1 MADYIV
7 PVAYDTIEGRLKAM
21 DRDGFVYFPQL
32 IKQDEVEQLR
42 SHMEALE
49 GMPESFDQDSTQDL
63 NTGRYGSNSPFLNK
77 HINNCFNRDP
87 FFLKYLDYPEIIDV
101 WEAIHGSDCHVIA
114 MTSWITGPGRP
125 DQDLHAD
132 WQPYSLPEE
141 YMQDPRV
148 QMPNYISTFH
158 VYLDDLYEELGPT
171 KVIPG
176 SHKAGRKPKKG
187 EDNWKGQTAKS
198 VMVKSGDA
206 TIHRAEIWH
215 RGSANKSNKNRYLL
229 QTACAQRMI
238 TQKFPPYLSRFRF
251 NKDILAQATPR
262 QLKMLGDHERGN
274 FD

>member
-1 MADYIV
+1 MTDYIV
-7 PVAYDTIEGRLKAM
+7 PVGYDTLDERLEAM

-32 IKQDEVEQLR
+32 IKKDEIEQLR

-49 GMPESFDQDSTQDL
+49 GVPESFDQDSTQFL
-63 NTGRYGSNSPFLNK
+63 NTDRYGSNSSFLNK

-158 VYLDDLYEELGPT
+158 VYLDDLYEELGQ
-171 KVIPG
+171 
-176 SHKAGRKPKKG
+176 PK
-187 EDNWKGQTAKS
+187 
-198 VMVKSGDA
+198 
-206 TIHRAEIWH
+206 
-215 RGSANKSNKNRYLL
+215 
-229 QTACAQRMI
+229 
-238 TQKFPPYLSRFRF
+238 
-251 NKDILAQATPR
+251 
-262 QLKMLGDHERGN
+262 
-274 FD
+274 